1 MVGMALAGLAGV
13 AAIYAVGPFGTET
26 PTQSASLEQVSA
38 TTSAGNAGAPSHPI
52 AALGDSS
59 AVSWLAKLFDVP
71 KPPQAETA
79 APDMPDSG
87 VPDPRAAT
95 RVQSFSC
102 DGSLSASR
110 SLVCTRWDL
119 ATADYNLSLSYKTA
133 LMHARNPRALRRARA
148 AWLQQLDALRGDAKQ
163 ILRHIEA
170 FQRTI
175 AAA

>member
-1 MVGMALAGLAGV
+1 MALAGLAGV
-13 AAIYAVGPFGTET
+13 AAIYVVGPFGTGT
-26 PTQSASLEQVSA
+26 PTKGASLEQVSV
-38 TTSAGNAGAPSHPI
+38 SASGGNASEPPYQI
-52 AALGDSS
+52 AASEDRPAL
-59 AVSWLAKLFDVP
+59 AWLVKFFDVP

-79 APDMPDSG
+79 GPGVPDSG

-102 DGSLSASR
+102 DGALSASR

-148 AWLQQLDALRGDAKQ
+148 VWLQQLDALRGDAKQ
-163 ILRHIEA
+163 ILLHIEA

-175 AAA
+175 ATA